1 MGTGDAVRAASAHLP
16 PATVGS
22 SGRPTAP
29 SSASPRRRSRATRP
43 SSNSTSGRSTP
54 RSFAFDGDALLV
66 ALREITADDV
76 QGEHYLPDALPVL
89 RAHERT
95 VIAHELADPTEV
107 EGINDRIAL
116 AELGARA
123 QRRIAE
129 RHMPAGVTIVNP
141 ASGTSPRATGAA
153 GWSRSVFTP
162 A

>member
-1 MGTGDAVRAASAHLP
+1 V
-16 PATVGS
+16 
-22 SGRPTAP
+22 
-29 SSASPRRRSRATRP
+29 
-43 SSNSTSGRSTP
+43 
-54 RSFAFDGDALLV
+54 
-66 ALREITADDV
+66 
-76 QGEHYLPDALPVL
+76 LPVL

-129 RHMPAGVTIVNP
+129 RHMLAGVTIVNP
-141 ASGTSPRATGAA
+141 ASGTSPRDRRSR
-153 GWSRSVFTP
+153 WSRSVFTP